1 MTQRLSQLQW
11 GAGLVAAASGIL
23 LGLFARLPVPY
34 RDDWA
39 MLLWLMADPGPAAYF
54 IPHNEHVIPLTRLI
68 FAAQYH
74 LEGSSGYTI
83 VAIALASLVV
93 TAGLTL
99 REIGRRWPDDVVMRR
114 SVGGV
119 ALVILFFAWQLQS
132 MVFPTA
138 VVFPVA
144 QMFAVVALV
153 CLLDA
158 TEPGGRHRATWLAAA
173 ALASVLAAL
182 TVTHGLAVPIMLA
195 IVAFARR
202 AGLGVVVAFLS
213 LAVAGV
219 AAYLY
224 ALLAGPVPAGLA
236 LEGAGSPGQ
245 VLVFFLAFYS
255 SLIAQLS
262 TTAGVVIGSLL
273 FAVGMAV
280 VLLTIFKGTG
290 RARIE
295 HFAAG
300 VLLFGMAGAALAA
313 PTRVEFGIAQVA
325 QSRYASF
332 VLPYW
337 TALVLA
343 GASAVGSRQWQRAAP
358 AALAAS
364 IAALAAQGG
373 IGAVWLAK
381 ADNVATAGLAIRAGV
396 RDDEWT
402 RTLYPE
408 PALVYDLSA
417 RLRERGDQWL
427 ESPLLDSTLATN
439 GMPACDGAMAVTPVP
454 EGSGLRLHGAT
465 ATSAS
470 SGVVFDRAGRAV
482 GLARPA
488 PIASAPNPSPMDVAR
503 SVRRAIVPAAP
514 GGTAWIGFA
523 TAGDGGPYVVQ
534 LVDADGSARCQ
545 LTLQRP

>member
-1 MTQRLSQLQW
+1 MTQRLSLLQC
-11 GAGLVAAASGIL
+11 GAGLMAAASGIL

-93 TAGLTL
+93 IAGLTL

-158 TEPGGRHRATWLAAA
+158 TEPGGRHRVAWLAAA

-202 AGLGVVVAFLS
+202 AGSRVVVAFLS

-224 ALLAGPVPAGLA
+224 ALFAGPVPAGLA

-245 VLVFFLAFYS
+245 VLVFFLAFYA
-255 SLIAQLS
+255 SLLAQVS

-273 FAVGMAV
+273 FAAGLAV
-280 VLLTIFKGTG
+280 VLLTMFKGPG

-337 TALVLA
+337 AALVLA
-343 GASAVGSRQWQRAAP
+343 GASAAGYRQWQRVAP
-358 AALAAS
+358 AALATS
-364 IAALAAQGG
+364 IAALGAQAG

-381 ADNVATAGLAIRAGV
+381 ADNVATAGLALSSGV
-396 RDDEWT
+396 RDDEWI

-408 PALVYDLSA
+408 PALVYDLA
-417 RLRERGDQWL
+417 VRLRARGDRWL
-427 ESPLLDSTLATN
+427 ESPLLERPFEPN
-439 GMPACDGAMAVTPVP
+439 GSPVCDGTMALAPVP
-454 EGSGLRLHGAT
+454 EGSGLRLQGAVST
-465 ATSAS
+465 PAS
-470 SGVVFDRAGRAV
+470 SGVLFDRSGRPV

-488 PIASAPNPSPMDVAR
+488 PIASAPNPSPMDIARAVGRAMVAT
-503 SVRRAIVPAAP
+503 AP
-514 GGTAWIGFA
+514 GHTEWIGFA
-523 TAGDGGPYVVQ
+523 AAGDGGPYVVQ
-534 LVDADGSARCQ
+534 LMDADGSSRCR
-545 LTLQRP
+545 LTIQGP